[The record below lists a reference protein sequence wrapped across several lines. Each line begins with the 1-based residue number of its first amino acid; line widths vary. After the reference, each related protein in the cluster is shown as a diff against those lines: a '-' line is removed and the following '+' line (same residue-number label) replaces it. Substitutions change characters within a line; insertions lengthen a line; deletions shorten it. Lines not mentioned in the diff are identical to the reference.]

1 MKKGH
6 IKFILAAAMA
16 FLLAGCNSN
25 TNETPNPAE
34 ETKLPEVEAT
44 QQAAAMETPEIQET
58 PMVSVEP
65 EAGYETVQET
75 VYTTDI
81 VNVRSENSTDTRD
94 NIVITL
100 AKGKEL
106 YRVGVNDLW
115 SRILYN
121 GKVCYVATEYL
132 TTEKPAKVNRI
143 VAIDPGHQE
152 QPNTDQEPVGP
163 GAEETKD
170 KAAPGTKGTASGLTE
185 YELNLQV
192 SLKLKE
198 ELIDRGYQVVM
209 TREKNDINIS
219 NVERAKTANES
230 GADIFIRIH
239 ANGSKN
245 TNTTGIMMVSP
256 TKDNP
261 YVGTIYNECRKLSDS
276 VLWHMV
282 ETTKAKD
289 KGVWETDTMSGINW
303 SKIPVTIVE
312 MGFMSNEEEDKK
324 MATEEYQK
332 QLAKGIAD
340 GIDSYF
346 EQ

>member
-1 MKKGH
+1 MKKKYFS
-6 IKFILAAAMA
+6 IILAFAMSVS
-16 FLLAGCNSN
+16 LMGCKNDKS
-25 TNETPNPAE
+25 TVETE
-34 ETKLPEVEAT
+34 ETKQPEVT
-44 QQAAAMETPEIQET
+44 QAVETEV
-58 PMVSVEP
+58 PMPSVSVEP
-65 EAGYETVQET
+65 EAGYETVQEM

-81 VNVRSENSTDTRD
+81 VNVRSENSTDTAD

-106 YRVGVNDLW
+106 YRVGIGDLW
-115 SRILYN
+115 SRVLYN
-121 GKVCYVATEYL
+121 GQVCYVATEYL
-132 TTEKPAKVNRI
+132 TTEKPAEVSRI
-143 VAIDPGHQE
+143 VAIDPGHQ
-152 QPNTDQEPVGP
+152 QQADTDQEPVGP

-170 KAAPGTKGTASGLTE
+170 KVAPGTKGVVSGLTE

-198 ELIDRGYQVVM
+198 ELESRGYQVVM

-219 NVERAKTANES
+219 NVERAEFANGS

-245 TNTTGIMMVSP
+245 TNTMGIMMVSP

-261 YVGTIYNECRKLSDS
+261 YVGELYEECRELSDTI
-276 VLWHMV
+276 LQHMV
-282 ETTKAKD
+282 EVTKAED

-332 QLAKGIAD
+332 QLAQGIAD
-340 GIDSYF
+340 GVDSYF
-346 EQ
+346 EAK

>member
-1 MKKGH
+1 MKKRYFRTVLAFV
-6 IKFILAAAMA
+6 ITIL
-16 FLLAGCNSN
+16 LTGCNSQEN
-25 TNETPNPAE
+25 IQKTQETQTAE
-34 ETKLPEVEAT
+34 ATPEVTEPVQTVTPT
-44 QQAAAMETPEIQET
+44 QTI
-58 PMVSVEP
+58 SVEP

-75 VYTTDI
+75 VYTTDT
-81 VNVRSENSTDTRD
+81 VNVRSESSTDTTD

-100 AKGKEL
+100 AKGREL
-106 YRVGVNDLW
+106 YRVGVGDLW
-115 SRILYN
+115 SRVLYN
-121 GKVCYVATEYL
+121 GKICYVATEYL
-132 TTEKPAKVNRI
+132 TTEKPAEIKHI

-152 QPNTDQEPVGP
+152 QADTGKEPVGP
-163 GAEETKD
+163 GASETKD
-170 KAAPGTKGTASGLTE
+170 KVAPGTKGVVSGLTE

-192 SLKLKE
+192 SIKLKE
-198 ELIDRGYQVVM
+198 ELESRGYQVVM
-209 TREKNDINIS
+209 TREKNDVSIS
-219 NVERAKTANES
+219 NVERAEAANSS

-261 YVGTIYNECRKLSDS
+261 YVGDMYEECRKLSDT

-282 ETTKAKD
+282 EVTKARD

-332 QLAKGIAD
+332 KLAQGIAD
-340 GIDSYF
+340 GVDSYF
-346 EQ
+346 GERDN